1 VILLQNNRLL
11 HYRTNKRQ
19 SQKNIDFPTSDTVE
33 TYGVKGLKYLGAE
46 TVIQQGTN
54 IDITQGNKR
63 IDSNWNWEE
72 YIRDDVKV
80 NYEENH
86 KYADQRRGVSA
97 QSAYYNIFGLPRTGF
112 DQHSIDI
119 IRKNPYYLLMET
131 AFCNYLRSITFDVKD
146 GHGEHVDEAYN
157 ILKNPNPQEGFWDC
171 FIPMIRDLLAYDSGV
186 IVKTFSRGGWLKE
199 LRAYP
204 GPQFWGEIDRTF
216 FDDLSGSDLPNF
228 GGASSTYI
236 SNGYITRYWQ
246 HTSVGLFIPFKPE
259 EICYFMQYPQSG
271 SIYGSD
277 IMRYFRYHYRYLM
290 SSTVAAGKIMDNGL
304 VTNLVF
310 KHPDIGTIQTLK
322 QRLDATKQ
330 VNQGSDNF
338 GKTLHLIGNEDV
350 ATVSNTL
357 MDMEWLNGQQFIF
370 KIVMNI
376 FGFPASE
383 FSMDEGNA
391 SRSSA
396 YVQRN
401 IMRTRML
408 ATILSL
414 LEDKINREILPFI
427 KGYDK
432 EWNFTFQRSVDLD
445 DLIKETHITNQ
456 RASSFS
462 IFVNE
467 GVPPVLALKLAGLGK
482 ELTPE
487 ERDMLSD
494 EMTAIAEAMGASS
507 TTARYAGDQYNEA
520 FLGYEEK
527 NSVVNDIRMD
537 KSPTGGGDYN

>member
-1 VILLQNNRLL
+1 MALYTRFI
-11 HYRTNKRQ
+11 HRT
-19 SQKNIDFPTSDTVE
+19 PTLTIPPAEKV
-33 TYGVKGLKYLGAE
+33 TTFGVDGMPYLGAE
-46 TVIQQGTN
+46 LHSKY
-54 IDITQGNKR
+54 IDT
-63 IDSNWNWEE
+63 NWNWEDYME
-72 YIRDDVKV
+72 DNVKTAHT
-80 NYEENH
+80 ENH
-86 KYADQRRGVSA
+86 KASGQRRGVHS
-97 QSAYYNIFGLPRTGF
+97 QSAYYNVFGLPRAGF
-112 DQHSIDI
+112 DQYSIDV

-146 GHGEHVDEAYN
+146 GHGDHVDYAYD
-157 ILKNPNPQEGFWDC
+157 LLRFPNPQQGFWDMM
-171 FIPMIRDLLAYDSGV
+171 IPAIRDLLAYDSGV
-186 IVKTFSRGGWLKE
+186 LVKTFTKGGWLAE
-199 LRAYP
+199 LRSYP
-204 GPQFWGEIDRTF
+204 GPQFWGEVDRTF
-216 FDDLSGSDLPNF
+216 FDSLGGQMPDI
-228 GGASSTYI
+228 GGAASTFL
-236 SNGYITRYWQ
+236 SHGYIVRWWQ
-246 HTSVGLFIPFKPE
+246 HTSIGLFIPYKPE
-259 EICYFMQYPQSG
+259 EICYFMQYPQSN

-277 IMRYFRYHYRYLM
+277 IMRYFKYHYRYLM

-330 VNQGSDNF
+330 VNTGADNF

-350 ATVSNTL
+350 TTVSNTL
-357 MDMEWLNGQQFIF
+357 MDMEWLDGQKFIF

-383 FSMDEGNA
+383 FSLDEANS

-414 LEDKINREILPFI
+414 LEDKINREILPYI

-432 EWNFTFQRSVDLD
+432 EWVFSFQRSVDLD

-462 IFVNE
+462 LFVNE
-467 GVPPVLALKLAGLGK
+467 GVPPLLALKLAGLGK

-487 ERDMLSD
+487 ERDQLADQLEAVAASMD
-494 EMTAIAEAMGASS
+494 NPTTIAG
-507 TTARYAGDQYNEA
+507 RYQGMDYQEA
-520 FLGYEEK
+520 FMGYQEK
-527 NSVVNDIRMD
+527 NKVVNDIREAKRVD
-537 KSPTGGGDYN
+537 KGGDFGT